1 MAMEMKPSVSSTEQH
16 YSEEKGVCARRNG
29 LYIYISGAAESSIS
43 SISLILYFNQM
54 RLFP

>member
-1 MAMEMKPSVSSTEQH
+1 MSAQQH
-16 YSEEKGVCARRNG
+16 DTFIVAKLYFYYMYI
-29 LYIYISGAAESSIS
+29 YIYISGAAEGSIS